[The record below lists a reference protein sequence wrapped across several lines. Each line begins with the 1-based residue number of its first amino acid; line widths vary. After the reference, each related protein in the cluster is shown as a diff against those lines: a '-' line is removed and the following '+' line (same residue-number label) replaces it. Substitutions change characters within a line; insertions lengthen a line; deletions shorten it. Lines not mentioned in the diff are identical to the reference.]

1 MLVTITPNSNYRKQ
15 PLLEWLQSRN
25 ILFSTDMLKTE
36 LYELVQLN
44 IPYYEK
50 YFLEKIKDSLP
61 W

>member
-36 LYELVQLN
+36 PYELAQLN